1 MAINP
6 GDKRRADQIARDFT
20 ADALSVIVD
29 VMQDPLSDPKERL
42 KAAEMLL
49 ERGEGKVAQAIIA
62 LPASKK
68 LIELTAAMTDEDLY
82 AVIETQPLPRLGAPT
97 QDAEFEPVAD
107 RGTAGNVAGSKP
119 FTNADGTDAL
129 GAALFD
135 PNDPLLQ

>member
-6 GDKRRADQIARDFT
+6 ADKRRADQIARDFT

-68 LIELTAAMTDEDLY
+68 MQEQLAALTDEDLY
-82 AVIETQPLPRLGAPT
+82 AAVEAQPLPRLGAPA

-107 RGTAGNVAGSKP
+107 CAAAGNIAGSKP

-129 GAALFD
+129 GAFFD
-135 PNDPLLQ
+135 PNDQLLQ